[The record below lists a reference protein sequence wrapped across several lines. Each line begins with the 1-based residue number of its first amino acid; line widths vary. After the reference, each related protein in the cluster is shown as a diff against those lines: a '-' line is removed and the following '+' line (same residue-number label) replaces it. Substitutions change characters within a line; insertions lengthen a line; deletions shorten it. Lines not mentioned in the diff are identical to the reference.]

1 MKKQTDPFKVK
12 QAEEKFSQAQKQYEI
27 ERATVGSKLHE
38 IEKKNKHNANA
49 WLIGYLLSSLESFRQ
64 GYNYLS
70 NLEPEMSKQAI
81 KKSKVSG
88 TISLLLSS
96 LASLFTLPGNSGL
109 GRKPS
114 TGNWTS
120 EGNSFGQSEPCI
132 SLSIYRR

>member
-114 TGNWTS
+114 TGN
-120 EGNSFGQSEPCI
+120 
-132 SLSIYRR
+132 